1 MKVNFKSL
9 SDDIV
14 FKHVFSQKKYAL
26 DFVKTFF
33 NLSDEDISDSDIIFL
48 DPNVDVKSEFNLEKT
63 KYLDKNLRTDLVISF
78 KNTLINIEA
87 YSCFNKPNIEKSK
100 QYITRLYS
108 TQLEQGDSYSPIKV
122 IQINICKT
130 CPVKD
135 KELLNHYGILD
146 YKTGKPNMFG
156 NDLDIYVVCLDKMN
170 KEEYN
175 VGISDRL
182 SKYFMM
188 FINEDY
194 EKSKKITE
202 GDEVLMSIQDCVKRF
217 MNDENTNRIFNH
229 ERKIR
234 DEYLEVGREQ
244 GREQGLK
251 AGRKNEKFNMAKKML
266 KRNFKTSDITD
277 ITGLSENDVLSLKK
291 KLKLA

>member
-108 TQLEQGDSYSPIKV
+108 TQLEQGDNYSPIKV

-175 VGISDRL
+175 VGVSDRL

-202 GDEVLMSIQDCVKRF
+202 GDDILMSIQECVKRF

-229 ERKIR
+229 EKKIK

-244 GREQGLK
+244 GHLEGQLEIAKNLLK
-251 AGRKNEKFNMAKKML
+251 ENININIIANA
-266 KRNFKTSDITD
+266 
-277 ITGLSENDVLSLKK
+277 TGLSVNKIKALKV
-291 KLKLA
+291 